1 MPYREDRGDAK
12 SSAGEEPLTASRMV
26 RIVGAYVRPHSL
38 ALAGFFASML
48 LSAGALLL
56 LPRLMAT
63 AIVQGAQRHE
73 WRVIVVIFGLGL
85 VWTLAGALR
94 NFLITW
100 VGERVV
106 ADLRTAVFR
115 HVLGLSPAFFE
126 KRRTGDIISRLLTD
140 VALLKTAVTAALP
153 YAPRSIVMLLGS
165 LVVMFVMDPPM
176 TLLVVL
182 LVPFLVLLWRS
193 VGKEIRRLAR
203 ETQDRLADLGAVVEE
218 SINGIRTVQS
228 YQSESRVGAIYENL
242 VRSGLQLTYRRLRLG
257 MGMSVATGV
266 IVFLLIAGMLR
277 LGFHQIHSG
286 MLTTAQ
292 LTAFL
297 FYAFFAAISSASL
310 SEAWSFLQR
319 GVGAGERVLAL
330 LNAVNPIQEP
340 QDPAPLPAGKG
351 QVEFRQVEFHYPTR
365 PRHYAIQRLNCTI
378 VAGQHVALVGP
389 SGAGKSTL
397 FHLLL
402 RFYDPQAGEI
412 LLEGVPLT
420 RLSMQELRSA
430 FAVVS
435 QEPVIFSASA
445 RENILLGR
453 PSATET
459 EVMEAA
465 QAAHAWEFLR
475 TLPEGLDTQ
484 LGERGIT
491 LSGGQRQRIA
501 IARALLKD
509 PRILL
514 LDEATSALDSE
525 SEHLVQSA
533 LTRLGKNR
541 TTVTIAHRLST
552 VRHADWILV
561 LNDGRIVGQGKHDD
575 LLGDCPIY
583 ARLAKHQ
590 FLTDTKAL

>member
-1 MPYREDRGDAK
+1 MPYLEERGDAK
-12 SSAGEEPLTASRMV
+12 SSAGEELLTASHMV
-26 RIVGAYVRPHSL
+26 RIVGAYVRPHGL

-56 LPRLMAT
+56 LPKLMAT

-100 VGERVV
+100 VGERVM

-153 YAPRSIVMLLGS
+153 YAPRSVVMLLGS
-165 LVVMFVMDPPM
+165 LIVMLVMDPAM

-286 MLTTAQ
+286 MLTAAQ

-297 FYAFFAAISSASL
+297 FYAFFAAISSASI
-310 SEAWSFLQR
+310 SEAWGFLQR

-340 QDPAPLPAGKG
+340 QDPVPLPAGKG

-365 PRHYAIQRLNCTI
+365 PLHYAIQRLSCTI
-378 VAGQHVALVGP
+378 GAGQHVALVGP

-412 LLEGVPLT
+412 LVEGVPLT

-501 IARALLKD
+501 IARALLKN

-561 LNDGRIVGQGKHDD
+561 LKDGRIVGQGKHDD
-575 LLGDCPIY
+575 LLEDCPIY

-590 FLTDTKAL
+590 LLTDTKAL

>member
-1 MPYREDRGDAK
+1 MPYTEDRGDAK

-56 LPRLMAT
+56 LPKLMAT

-115 HVLGLSPAFFE
+115 RVLGLSPAFFE

-140 VALLKTAVTAALP
+140 VALLQTAVTAALP

-228 YQSESRVGAIYENL
+228 YQSESRVSAIYENL
-242 VRSGLQLTYRRLRLG
+242 VRSGLQLTYRRLRLS
-257 MGMSVATGV
+257 MGMSVATGAL
-266 IVFLLIAGMLR
+266 VFLLIAGMLR

-297 FYAFFAAISSASL
+297 FYAFFAAISSASI
-310 SEAWSFLQR
+310 SEAWGFLQR

-340 QDPAPLPAGKG
+340 QDPVPLPAGKG
-351 QVEFRQVEFHYPTR
+351 QVEFRQMEFHYPTR

-378 VAGQHVALVGP
+378 AAGQHVALVGP

-453 PSATET
+453 PSATEA
-459 EVMEAA
+459 EVMEAT

-501 IARALLKD
+501 IARALLKN

-533 LTRLGKNR
+533 LTSLERNR
-541 TTVTIAHRLST
+541 TTITIAHRLST
-552 VRHADWILV
+552 VRHADCILV
-561 LNDGRIVGQGKHDD
+561 LKDGRIVGQGKHDD
-575 LLGDCPIY
+575 LLGNCPIY